1 VIEIIRLQGFSS
13 VILTKVKTLIA
24 ESAEEAQRNAKVLLG
39 VTQFE
44 FDAAV
49 PGSLSRVVVIGCL
62 SRRASAFPWRA
73 SAFEGY

>member
-44 FDAAV
+44 CDAVV
-49 PGSLSRVVVIGCL
+49 PGFFFVLL
-62 SRRASAFPWRA
+62 
-73 SAFEGY
+73 